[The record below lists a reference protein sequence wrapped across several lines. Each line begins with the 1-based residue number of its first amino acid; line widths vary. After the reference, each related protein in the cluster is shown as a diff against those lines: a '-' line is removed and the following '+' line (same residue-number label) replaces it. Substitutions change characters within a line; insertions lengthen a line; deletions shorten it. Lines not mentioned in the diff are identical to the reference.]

1 MFISQAKLDKLRRLQ
16 AETQKRTNKKG
27 QLLAIYNFAE
37 SVIELDNIMQRITIE
52 KRKEITKA
60 AEPIALSA
68 YKNLVP
74 KSNRLHKFYVGGKG
88 LKYSILPGNLQRS
101 IKIISDEKNLKRITS
116 AIGPLYKD
124 AGKGATLGSD
134 GKTDG
139 FYAHMVYGNTKAWV
153 RKVKNRA
160 EKASQMAVIQKM
172 SGEAIKMAQQYPRKF
187 WEL

>member
-1 MFISQAKLDKLRRLQ
+1 M
-16 AETQKRTNKKG
+16 
-27 QLLAIYNFAE
+27 
-37 SVIELDNIMQRITIE
+37 
-52 KRKEITKA
+52 
-60 AEPIALSA
+60 
-68 YKNLVP
+68 
-74 KSNRLHKFYVGGKG
+74 
-88 LKYSILPGNLQRS
+88 
-101 IKIISDEKNLKRITS
+101 
-116 AIGPLYKD
+116 YKD